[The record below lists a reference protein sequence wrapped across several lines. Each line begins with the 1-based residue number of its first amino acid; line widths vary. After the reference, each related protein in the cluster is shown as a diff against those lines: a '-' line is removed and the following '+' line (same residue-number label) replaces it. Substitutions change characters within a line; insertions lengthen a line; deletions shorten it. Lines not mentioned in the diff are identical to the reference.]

1 MSEEEHIEIPAKHE
15 ALGEE
20 LNRAEDVDNLHTL
33 LLAHEEHNE
42 EEEEEEEELPE
53 YKWITRYEAIH
64 YYDTNRLL
72 YYVLVVH
79 DFVRRRIVKQK
90 YFDTVDI
97 NKIGQSIYVVICD
110 RNDIE
115 NDKSDMVVSLS
126 HCRFKETQ
134 RKATKL
140 ERKYSTIDNNNNSS
154 SDRRKGRGRANPY
167 CRPFGAVY
175 K

>member
-1 MSEEEHIEIPAKHE
+1 LDLETSIFHPTIKKNKIKYGPSYNFKKAITQFLRMSEEEHIEIPAKHE

-90 YFDTVDI
+90 YFDTVVMLCIACNCIVLAMQQPDA
-97 NKIGQSIYVVICD
+97 
-110 RNDIE
+110 
-115 NDKSDMVVSLS
+115 
-126 HCRFKETQ
+126 H
-134 RKATKL
+134 
-140 ERKYSTIDNNNNSS
+140 SS
-154 SDRRKGRGRANPY
+154 
-167 CRPFGAVY
+167 FQELIFFFFF
-175 K
+175 